1 MVTEGDEVVGLDR
14 RAVAA
19 QFAVGVE
26 TNGRLFIS
34 IVLRFDFKA
43 TMRHI
48 SYRHVFSIIS
58 SRFGS

>member
-1 MVTEGDEVVGLDR
+1 
-14 RAVAA
+14 
-19 QFAVGVE
+19 VE